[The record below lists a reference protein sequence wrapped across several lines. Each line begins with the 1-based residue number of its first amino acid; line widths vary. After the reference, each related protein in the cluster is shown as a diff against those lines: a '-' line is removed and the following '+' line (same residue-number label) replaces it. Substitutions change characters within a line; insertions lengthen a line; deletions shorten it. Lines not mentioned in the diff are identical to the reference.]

1 MFKVEIF
8 CSGKNCVI
16 KHNCD
21 RKVEIRLKNS
31 NRKMFFLTSKLG
43 FDGRNSI
50 LVEFSRIFF
59 PLESKY
65 FAYNSLTIRDFN

>member
-1 MFKVEIF
+1 
-8 CSGKNCVI
+8 
-16 KHNCD
+16 
-21 RKVEIRLKNS
+21 
-31 NRKMFFLTSKLG
+31 MFFLTSKLG

-59 PLESKY
+59 PLEGKN